1 MDEELRQGIIDAGIV
16 GTPIAKLTHPLFVRD
31 RTTKMRCCG
40 SPRPE
45 SSLSLC
51 RNICAML
58 KIKGLFSRRFREFLL
73 SRRSW
78 DKVKTLMRLL
88 RSGL

>member
-1 MDEELRQGIIDAGIV
+1 MINEELRHGIIDAGIV

-58 KIKGLFSRRFREFLL
+58 KIKGPCSHVGLGSFFSVGEAGI
-73 SRRSW
+73 
-78 DKVKTLMRLL
+78 K
-88 RSGL
+88 